1 MKVVGKTGKKNHK
14 KNNYKYFIKTKYNFG
29 LINIKLKKNKM
40 NLIEYVQNKYN
51 IIGKSQLIKD
61 AVEKLIQ
68 AAPTDLTVLITGET
82 GTGKEVFSNALHGMS
97 ERQKNSFVSVNCG
110 AIPET
115 LLESELFGSEKG
127 AFTGSVEQRKGFF
140 EVAHKGTIFLDE
152 IGDMP
157 LSTQVKLLRV
167 LESGEFSRLGSST
180 IHKIDV
186 RIIAATNKDLQDEVR
201 LGNFRQD
208 LYFRLNSVTIYL
220 PALRNHPEDIPL
232 LFFYFAS
239 KKYEKLKINFDGIT
253 DDAIE
258 LLKLQP
264 WEGNIRELKNFV
276 DTMITLEKKS
286 FLTADIIRKYTKP
299 TLPPFSYNSNDNF
312 SNNDLHTNNNSL
324 SLTKI
329 NAKDDFYRNEMGLI
343 FRTLLEIQNDLL
355 EVKSSVKELGN
366 NFDDF
371 KIHINTEDISSK
383 SENDSLQIDELLTK
397 SKINEIEK
405 LMIEKCLIKYKHNKR
420 AISKVLG
427 ISERTLY
434 RKIDELGI
442 N

>member
-1 MKVVGKTGKKNHK
+1 
-14 KNNYKYFIKTKYNFG
+14 
-29 LINIKLKKNKM
+29 M
-40 NLIEYVQNKYN
+40 NLIEYVQDKYN

-61 AVEKLIQ
+61 AIEKLIQ

-82 GTGKEVFSNALHGMS
+82 GTGKEVFANAVHGMS

-167 LESGEFSRLGSST
+167 LESGEFSRLGSSV

-220 PALRNHPEDIPL
+220 PALRNHTEDIPI

-239 KKYEKLKINFDGIT
+239 KKYEKLKIKFDGIT

-286 FLTADIIRKYTKP
+286 FLTSDIIRKYTKP
-299 TLPPFSYNSNDNF
+299 TLPPYSFNINNNSNNYGNNPNNYGNNYNSTNENI
-312 SNNDLHTNNNSL
+312 NNNSL

-329 NAKDDFYRNEMGLI
+329 PPKEDFGRNEMGLI
-343 FRTLLEIQNDLL
+343 FRTLLEIQNDLM
-355 EVKSSVKELGN
+355 EVKSNVKDLGI

-371 KIHINTEDISSK
+371 KIHINSDDYYNKNEDNSV
-383 SENDSLQIDELLTK
+383 NVDELLTN

-405 LMIEKCLIKYKHNKR
+405 LMIEKCLVKYKHNKR
-420 AISKVLG
+420 AIAKVLG

>member
-1 MKVVGKTGKKNHK
+1 
-14 KNNYKYFIKTKYNFG
+14 
-29 LINIKLKKNKM
+29 M
-40 NLIEYVQNKYN
+40 NLIEYVQDKYN

-82 GTGKEVFSNALHGMS
+82 GTGKEVFANAVHGMS
-97 ERQKNSFVSVNCG
+97 ERQKNSFVSVNCA

-152 IGDMP
+152 IGEMP

-167 LESGEFSRLGSST
+167 LESGEFSRLGSSV

-220 PALRNHPEDIPL
+220 PALRNHTEDIPI

-239 KKYEKLKINFDGIT
+239 KKYEKLKIKFDGIT

-286 FLTADIIRKYTKP
+286 FLTADLIRKYTKP
-299 TLPPFSYNSNDNF
+299 TLPPFSHNVNNNYNNYNSNFNGNSNDNN
-312 SNNDLHTNNNSL
+312 SNHHTNDNSNNNSL

-329 NAKDDFYRNEMGLI
+329 SSKEDFGRNEMGLI
-343 FRTLLEIQNDLL
+343 FRTLLEIQNDLM
-355 EVKSSVKELGN
+355 EVKSNVKDIGN

-371 KIHINTEDISSK
+371 KIHINTEDFNK
-383 SENDSLQIDELLTK
+383 KDTDDFFKVDELLTN

-420 AISKVLG
+420 AIAKVLG